1 MAVQQDTAYMF
12 PRVVSVRIYDYK
24 PFRFARS
31 PGRNV
36 VFVDGLKEV
45 GQNLNRLLVDS
56 QGFRLWGQPSCLEF
70 PSVSYHANRRSRSR
84 ITIIGHRIT

>member
-56 QGFRLWGQPSCLEF
+56 QGFRIWGQPSCLEF
-70 PSVSYHANRRSRSR
+70 PCVS
-84 ITIIGHRIT
+84 